1 MPSRWAIWLLVRI
14 KVNECQPNTSTAL
27 RNICRLESMHSTFP
41 DFNTNLNIKIWG
53 AYIWVIFIYI
63 NIWFLWTEPEMR
75 FPMDAA
81 VAGVLNG
88 YVSGHLRN
96 GAIVIPGI
104 EGEAFFGP
112 GDGSGSHAN
121 FGTIELLQLP
131 DNYTSGIAFSLWIK
145 FFALPSSLSYIL
157 YSGGCAKSAAG
168 FCLGMRT
175 DYIVFAI
182 RHRVV
187 GCNAKISL
195 LSLFQWHFLTV
206 SHKDCTISFYNN
218 GCRLPVKSTSN
229 WERSTEITTSYPFT
243 IGGRDGSTSRSL
255 RGAIDHMLIWDTE
268 LRTEDVWE
276 LYLLGGIL

>member
-1 MPSRWAIWLLVRI
+1 M
-14 KVNECQPNTSTAL
+14 
-27 RNICRLESMHSTFP
+27 IC
-41 DFNTNLNIKIWG
+41 
-53 AYIWVIFIYI
+53 IYI
-63 NIWFLWTEPEMR
+63 NIWFFLTEPAMR

-131 DNYTSGIAFSLWIK
+131 DNYTSGITFSLWIK

-168 FCLGMRT
+168 FCLGMNT
-175 DYIVFAI
+175 DYIVFSI

-195 LSLFQWHFLTV
+195 LSLFQWHFLTM
-206 SHKDCTISFYNN
+206 SHKDCTIFFYNN
-218 GCRLPVKSTSN
+218 GCKLPLKSTSN
-229 WERSTEITTSYPFT
+229 WERSSDLTTSYPFT
-243 IGGRDGSTSRSL
+243 IGGRDGSTSHSSRV
-255 RGAIDHMLIWDTE
+255 AIDQVLIWDTE
-268 LRTEDVWE
+268 LTSEDVWE